1 MSSKNNPS
9 FEQQLFKAA
18 DKLRKNID
26 AAEYKYVV
34 LGLVFIKYISETFNE
49 LYEKLEAD
57 AYSDPEDRDEYLA
70 ENVFFVPQVARWSH
84 IHNSAKLPSVGEIID
99 EAMEAIEKEIG
110 PIEILVNNAGI
121 HNKKPSIE
129 VTDAEFHMVMDTN
142 INSVF
147 ALTRTVLKYMMPRGK
162 GSVISISSMAALF
175 GITQV
180 VAYSSAKTAL
190 LGMTRSLASEYSHTG
205 VRFNAIAPG
214 FIETK
219 MFLDIMEKDPMRKEK
234 ILSRTPA
241 RRFGTTEDVAYAAV
255 YLASDVSNFITGI
268 CLPVDGGNSIGF

>member
-1 MSSKNNPS
+1 MNKTYDLHNKVALITGGGSGIGLGIASHFISLGAKVAITGRNMS
-9 FEQQLFKAA
+9 
-18 DKLRKNID
+18 KLQNAKR
-26 AAEYKYVV
+26 A
-34 LGLVFIKYISETFNE
+34 LGDNCFIYGNDITQKDLHDILVET
-49 LYEKLEAD
+49 
-57 AYSDPEDRDEYLA
+57 
-70 ENVFFVPQVARWSH
+70 
-84 IHNSAKLPSVGEIID
+84 
-99 EAMEAIEKEIG
+99 IEKEIG

-121 HNKKPSIE
+121 HQKKASIE
-129 VTDAEFHMVMDTN
+129 VTDAEFQMVMDTN

-147 ALTRTVLKYMMPRGK
+147 ALTRTVLKHMMPRGK

-241 RRFGTTEDVAYAAV
+241 RRFGTVEDVAYAAAF
-255 YLASDVSNFITGI
+255 LASDGSSFITGV

>member
-1 MSSKNNPS
+1 MNYK
-9 FEQQLFKAA
+9 FELANKVALITGGGSGIGFSITAA
-18 DKLRKNID
+18 YI
-26 AAEYKYVV
+26 A
-34 LGLVFIKYISETFNE
+34 LGAKVAITGRNST
-49 LYEKLEAD
+49 KLEA
-57 AYSDPEDRDEYLA
+57 
-70 ENVFFVPQVARWSH
+70 
-84 IHNSAKLPSVGEIID
+84 AKSILGDNCFIFINDVTQKDTHERLVES
-99 EAMEAIEKEIG
+99 IEKEVG
-110 PIEILVNNAGI
+110 PIDILVNNAGI

-129 VTDAEFHMVMDTN
+129 VTDAEFQMVMDTN

-147 ALTRTVLKYMMPRGK
+147 ALTRTVLKYMMPREK

-175 GITQV
+175 GITEV

-190 LGMTRSLASEYSHTG
+190 LGMTRSLASEYSYTG

-219 MFLDIMEKDPMRKEK
+219 MLLDVMEKDPKRKEK
-234 ILSRTPA
+234 ILSRTPV

-255 YLASDVSNFITGI
+255 YLASDVSNFITGV

>member
-1 MSSKNNPS
+1 MNKTYELHNKVALITGGGSGIGLGIASHFISLGAKVAITGRNMS
-9 FEQQLFKAA
+9 
-18 DKLRKNID
+18 KLQN
-26 AAEYKYVV
+26 
-34 LGLVFIKYISETFNE
+34 
-49 LYEKLEAD
+49 
-57 AYSDPEDRDEYLA
+57 
-70 ENVFFVPQVARWSH
+70 
-84 IHNSAKLPSVGEIID
+84 AKLALGDNCFIYGNDITQKDLHETLVET
-99 EAMEAIEKEIG
+99 IEKEIG

-121 HNKKPSIE
+121 HQKKASME
-129 VTDAEFHMVMDTN
+129 VTDAEFQMIMDTN

-147 ALTRTVLKYMMPRGK
+147 ALTRTVLKHMMPRGK

-241 RRFGTTEDVAYAAV
+241 RRFGTVEDVAYAAAF
-255 YLASDVSNFITGI
+255 LASDGSNFITGV

>member
-1 MSSKNNPS
+1 MKDK
-9 FEQQLFKAA
+9 FELTNKVALITWGGSGIGLGIAA
-18 DKLRKNID
+18 AYIALGAKVAITGRNI
-26 AAEYKYVV
+26 
-34 LGLVFIKYISETFNE
+34 T
-49 LYEKLEAD
+49 KLEA
-57 AYSDPEDRDEYLA
+57 
-70 ENVFFVPQVARWSH
+70 
-84 IHNSAKLPSVGEIID
+84 AKLALGDHCFIYVNDVTQKDTHEKLV
-99 EAMEAIEKEIG
+99 ETIEKEVG

-121 HNKKPSIE
+121 HNKKSSIE
-129 VTDAEFHMVMDTN
+129 VTDAEFQMVMDTN

-147 ALTRTVLKYMMPRGK
+147 ALTRTVLKYMMPREK

-219 MFLDIMEKDPMRKEK
+219 MFLDIMEKDPKRKEK

-255 YLASDVSNFITGI
+255 YLAADVSNFITGV

>member
-1 MSSKNNPS
+1 MKDK
-9 FEQQLFKAA
+9 FELTNKVALITGGGSGIGLGIAA
-18 DKLRKNID
+18 AYIALGAKVAITGRNI
-26 AAEYKYVV
+26 
-34 LGLVFIKYISETFNE
+34 T
-49 LYEKLEAD
+49 KLEA
-57 AYSDPEDRDEYLA
+57 
-70 ENVFFVPQVARWSH
+70 
-84 IHNSAKLPSVGEIID
+84 AKLALGDHCFIYVNDVTQKDTHEKLV
-99 EAMEAIEKEIG
+99 ETIEKEVG

-121 HNKKPSIE
+121 HNKKTSIE
-129 VTDAEFHMVMDTN
+129 VTDAEFQMVMDTN

-147 ALTRTVLKYMMPRGK
+147 ALTRTVLKYMMPREK

-205 VRFNAIAPG
+205 VRFNTIAPG

-219 MFLDIMEKDPMRKEK
+219 MFLDIMEKDPKRKEK

-241 RRFGTTEDVAYAAV
+241 RRFGTTDDVAYAAV
-255 YLASDVSNFITGI
+255 FLAADVSNFITGV

>member
-1 MSSKNNPS
+1 MNKTYELHNKVALITGGGSGIGLGIAGHFISLGAKVAITGRNMS
-9 FEQQLFKAA
+9 
-18 DKLRKNID
+18 KLQN
-26 AAEYKYVV
+26 
-34 LGLVFIKYISETFNE
+34 
-49 LYEKLEAD
+49 
-57 AYSDPEDRDEYLA
+57 
-70 ENVFFVPQVARWSH
+70 
-84 IHNSAKLPSVGEIID
+84 AKLALGDNCFIYGNDITQKDLHETLVET
-99 EAMEAIEKEIG
+99 IEKEIG

-121 HNKKPSIE
+121 HQKKASME
-129 VTDAEFHMVMDTN
+129 VTDAEFQMVMDTN

-147 ALTRTVLKYMMPRGK
+147 ALTRTVLKHMMPRGK

-241 RRFGTTEDVAYAAV
+241 RRFGTVEDVAYAAAF
-255 YLASDVSNFITGI
+255 LASDGSSFITGV

>member
-1 MSSKNNPS
+1 MEMKFELNNKVA
-9 FEQQLFKAA
+9 LVTGGGTGIGLAIAA
-18 DKLRKNID
+18 QYIALGAKVAITGRNI
-26 AAEYKYVV
+26 
-34 LGLVFIKYISETFNE
+34 
-49 LYEKLEAD
+49 EKLQA
-57 AYSDPEDRDEYLA
+57 
-70 ENVFFVPQVARWSH
+70 
-84 IHNSAKLPSVGEIID
+84 AKLELGDNCFIYVNDVTQKDTHQKLVET
-99 EAMEAIEKEIG
+99 IEQEIG
-110 PIEILVNNAGI
+110 PIEILVNNAGM
-121 HNKKPSIE
+121 HSKKPSME
-129 VTDAEFHMVMDTN
+129 ATDSEFQMVMDTN

-147 ALTRTVLKYMMPRGK
+147 ALTRTVLHYMLPRGK

-180 VAYSSAKTAL
+180 VAYSSSKTAL

-219 MFLDIMEKDPMRKEK
+219 MFLNIMESDPARKEK

-241 RRFGTTEDVAYAAV
+241 RRFGTTKEVGHAAAF
-255 YLASDVSNFITGI
+255 LASDFSNFITGI

>member
-1 MSSKNNPS
+1 MNKTYELHNKVALITGGGSGIGLGIAGHFISLGAKVAITGRNMS
-9 FEQQLFKAA
+9 
-18 DKLRKNID
+18 
-26 AAEYKYVV
+26 
-34 LGLVFIKYISETFNE
+34 
-49 LYEKLEAD
+49 KLE
-57 AYSDPEDRDEYLA
+57 
-70 ENVFFVPQVARWSH
+70 N
-84 IHNSAKLPSVGEIID
+84 AKRALGDNCFIYGNDITQKDLHETLVET
-99 EAMEAIEKEIG
+99 IEKEIG

-121 HNKKPSIE
+121 HQKKASME
-129 VTDAEFHMVMDTN
+129 VTDAEFQMVMDTN

-147 ALTRTVLKYMMPRGK
+147 ALTRTVLKHMMPRGK

-241 RRFGTTEDVAYAAV
+241 RRFGTVEDVAYAAAF
-255 YLASDVSNFITGI
+255 LASDGSSFITGV

>member
-1 MSSKNNPS
+1 
-9 FEQQLFKAA
+9 
-18 DKLRKNID
+18 
-26 AAEYKYVV
+26 
-34 LGLVFIKYISETFNE
+34 
-49 LYEKLEAD
+49 
-57 AYSDPEDRDEYLA
+57 
-70 ENVFFVPQVARWSH
+70 
-84 IHNSAKLPSVGEIID
+84 
-99 EAMEAIEKEIG
+99 
-110 PIEILVNNAGI
+110 
-121 HNKKPSIE
+121 
-129 VTDAEFHMVMDTN
+129 MVMDTN

-205 VRFNAIAPG
+205 VRFNSIAPG

-255 YLASDVSNFITGI
+255 YLASDVSNFITGV